1 MVVAEPIDLLRRT
14 VPDWFNLTE
23 VSSKA
28 MQGHAMVAVAN
39 GVGRTVADLRITDQ
53 SGKVTVSETVVGTAF
68 PARCSER
75 HIEWDG
81 AFCIGYRAGLAIHS
95 VDQAVV
101 WWGLLEQFLR
111 LQRVASRTRHWPVR
125 QAIAH
130 GEAGPHHIRAL
141 EAAREVGLEEDY
153 FQMLEGEPRWFAGRF
168 PKLAQASD
176 RLLNGR
182 LPCPKGCTRKGKPIL
197 RCDCQKTEVICRLLR
212 EERLRRKKEQEFW
225 KDERTLGATCCGTM
239 DDCPLAKTRPS

>member
-1 MVVAEPIDLLRRT
+1 MVAADPIDLLRRT
-14 VPDWFNLTE
+14 APDWFS
-23 VSSKA
+23 VVKDSSKA
-28 MQGHAMVAVAN
+28 IEGHAVVAVAN
-39 GVGRTVADLRITDQ
+39 GVGTTVADLRITDH
-53 SGKVTVSETVVGTAF
+53 SGEVTVCETVVGKAF

-75 HIEWDG
+75 HIEWSG
-81 AFCIGYRAGLAIHS
+81 TFCIGYKAGLAVRT
-95 VDQAVV
+95 VDEAVV

-111 LQRVASRTRHWPVR
+111 LQRVASRTRRWPAR

-130 GEAGPHHIRAL
+130 GGAGPHHLRAL
-141 EAAREVGLEEDY
+141 EAASELGLEEDY
-153 FQMLEGEPRWFAGRF
+153 FQMLEGEPKWFAGRF

-182 LPCPKGCTRKGKPIL
+182 LPCPKRCTKKGKPIL
-197 RCDCQKTEVICRLLR
+197 RCDCPKTEVICRLIR

-239 DDCPLAKTRPS
+239 DDCPLARSRPS